1 MALIKDKSFRKY
13 AETYAKDEQ
22 AFFKEYVSLT
32 AARLLLYQSKP
43 RESVADNDS
52 FSNAFSKL
60 IELGVPTV
68 QFAGKPWEMGQ
79 K

>member
-1 MALIKDKSFRKY
+1 MSRPFSR
-13 AETYAKDEQ
+13 
-22 AFFKEYVSLT
+22 SMS
-32 AARLLLYQSKP
+32 LLLLPAYSFIDP
-43 RESVADNDS
+43 SRERSVADNDS